1 MMMRLLFLLAGC
13 WLPLGCPTPSAPD
26 AGMPDAGPSD
36 AGPSDA
42 GLSDAGLSDAGPSDA
57 GVDDAGCMDG
67 SGAVPGDAGTTTG
80 SGEGEGEGVCVPVHR
95 ATIAV
100 QPNDAGVIPFE
111 SCFNVEYLYG
121 DCPNACCG
129 TSAAEQQTIELIRA
143 VAAARGYEDRVE
155 ITRVREQSDDVVASI
170 VYVVDWVRTVQ
181 RIDAQFDAERS
192 IDRASIEAIMPAFLP
207 ESIAPLASAIED
219 LRTCAPDLL
228 LRSCQLG
235 LERSL
240 SCGGWRIELWGY
252 GGFESASCTSTG
264 RTLWDSCA
272 PDAGMGEV
280 SCSNGEPALPCC
292 LVD

>member
-1 MMMRLLFLLAGC
+1 MMTRLLLLPCC
-13 WLPLGCPTPSAPD
+13 WLPLGCPGPSAV
-26 AGMPDAGPSD
+26 DAGP
-36 AGPSDA
+36 
-42 GLSDAGLSDAGPSDA
+42 SDAGPSDA

-80 SGEGEGEGVCVPVHR
+80 SGEGEGEGVCVPVNR
-95 ATIAV
+95 NTIAV

-111 SCFNVEYLYG
+111 SCFNEEYLYG
-121 DCPNACCG
+121 NCPNACCG
-129 TSAAEQQTIELIRA
+129 TSAAEQQMIDLIRE

-155 ITRVREQSDDVVASI
+155 IARLREDSDEVVASV
-170 VYVVDWVRTVQ
+170 VYVVDWARTVQ
-181 RIDAQFDAERS
+181 WIDAPFDEQGRIDRPE
-192 IDRASIEAIMPAFLP
+192 IEAVMPAFLP
-207 ESIAPLASAIED
+207 ESIAPLASAIEE
-219 LRTCAPDLL
+219 LRSCAPDLR

-240 SCGGWRIELWGY
+240 SCGGWSIELWGY
-252 GGFESASCTSTG
+252 GGFESGSCTSAG

-280 SCSNGEPALPCC
+280 TCSDGEPALPCC